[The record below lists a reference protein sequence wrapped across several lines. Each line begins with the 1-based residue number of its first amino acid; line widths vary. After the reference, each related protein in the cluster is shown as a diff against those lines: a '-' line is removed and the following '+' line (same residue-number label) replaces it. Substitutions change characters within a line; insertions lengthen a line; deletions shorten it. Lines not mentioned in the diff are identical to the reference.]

1 MMKDVLPIIV
11 LFILF
16 GDALSGKSIKNKII
30 SHTKKSLKHL
40 HGVKT
45 NQRKLQEGTDIEST
59 DIESGVPNGTLGNT
73 TSPPV
78 DVPVNQTVANTPKK
92 SDNTGTA
99 LQIKK
104 FHNFAKEER
113 KIVYN
118 VFFYFLG
125 RPIAQTITIRI
136 KIVYYSSSGLRNLE
150 DELKAQ
156 SVASSCVIKDEY
168 KDKIGSNGTGDNI
181 DYNCEAPT
189 EANANVTNAILDT
202 DFPLVADNQTISF
215 NDINFDQEAAQEA
228 SNLVET
234 KTYKVSGV
242 LDNSKVEFA
251 QNSFKITGTPKP
263 SSLVSG
269 VSEIPMQFIDY
280 SSGRPKTKNIT
291 CTVSSSTTLECP
303 QSIRSYITNITQA
316 KSTDESIL
324 LNINIA
330 DEETGNLVGTTG
342 GNNSVYRK
350 SSNGLSG
357 GAIAG
362 IVVACVAVIAA
373 ATVAAIML
381 RKPKA
386 PIETISAVNLQ
397 SVENI

>member
-1 MMKDVLPIIV
+1 MKDVLPIIV

-16 GDALSGKSIKNKII
+16 GDALSDKSVKNKII

-45 NQRKLQEGTDIEST
+45 NQRKLQEGTDIDST

-78 DVPVNQTVANTPKK
+78 DVPVNQTVANTAKK

-125 RPIAQTITIRI
+125 RPIVQTITIRI
-136 KIVYYSSSGLRNLE
+136 KIVYYSSSGLRNLD

-242 LDNSKVEFA
+242 LDNSKVDFA

-263 SSLVSG
+263 SNLVSG

-280 SSGRPKTKNIT
+280 SSGQPKAKNIT
-291 CTVSSSTTLECP
+291 CKVSSSTTLECP

-373 ATVAAIML
+373 ATIAAIML

-397 SVENI
+397 SVENL